1 MSRRTTPEEAAR
13 DPDSAEIKGKI
24 DPLDP
29 PKNLTR
35 EQRRRMITDA
45 LENLAAIGA
54 FADIDDPVEWQREI
68 RKDRPL
74 PGRDP

>member
-1 MSRRTTPEEAAR
+1 MSRTHNVGCDALQKAESVEEQGL
-13 DPDSAEIKGKI
+13 SADE
-24 DPLDP
+24 P
-29 PKNLTR
+29 LTR
-35 EQRRRMITDA
+35 EERRRQIADA
-45 LENLAAIGA
+45 LERLAAMHA

>member
-1 MSRRTTPEEAAR
+1 MSRTHNAVSEASQKVESVEEQGL
-13 DPDSAEIKGKI
+13 SADE
-24 DPLDP
+24 P
-29 PKNLTR
+29 LTR
-35 EQRRRMITDA
+35 EERRRQIADA
-45 LENLAAIGA
+45 LEKLAAMHA